1 MGRVRPG
8 GHNDAGD
15 QRPHPVHDAAAG
27 VRGVH
32 GLRHDGPRL
41 ECYVGRVQ
49 HLSTTPIALAA
60 IKLTQ
65 ENLREA
71 TYNPKNY
78 KAMEQ
83 MVWAQYTAA
92 QAFSTGL
99 LGILHSLSHAVCAY
113 YDIHHG
119 LNNGV
124 GFRGCGRTTSRRHR
138 EVRGHR

>member
-1 MGRVRPG
+1 M
-8 GHNDAGD
+8 
-15 QRPHPVHDAAAG
+15 
-27 VRGVH
+27 
-32 GLRHDGPRL
+32 
-41 ECYVGRVQ
+41 Q

-60 IKLTQ
+60 IRLTQ

-78 KAMEQ
+78 KAMEE

-124 GFRGCGRTTSRRHR
+124 GLPRVWTYNQPAAPRSTRTSLRRWASTPR
-138 EVRGHR
+138 A